1 MKTKVEVFGAAKT
14 LSTATGREDLSKA
27 VTEKQAIVA
36 MFTKQRDELTD
47 ASARIAATAKV
58 EAATDELM
66 EVACAV
72 ELQDTLCLQG
82 EALFDRVAKALS
94 SAGITVRERT
104 STVPL
109 IDQIRNSNKSFF
121 SRLF

>member
-1 MKTKVEVFGAAKT
+1 MKTKLEVFSAAKT
-14 LSTATGREDLSKA
+14 LSTTTGREDLAKA

-36 MFTKQRDELTD
+36 KLTKERDELTD
-47 ASARIAATAKV
+47 SSARIVATAKV

-72 ELQDTLCLQG
+72 ELQDALCSQG
-82 EALFDRVAKALS
+82 EALFNRVAKTLS

-104 STVPL
+104 STVSL